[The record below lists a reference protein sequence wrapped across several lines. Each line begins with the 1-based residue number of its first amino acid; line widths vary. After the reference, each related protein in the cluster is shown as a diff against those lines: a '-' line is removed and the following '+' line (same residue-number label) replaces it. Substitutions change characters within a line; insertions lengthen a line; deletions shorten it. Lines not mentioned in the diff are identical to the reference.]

1 VSVEAE
7 RLALETIDGVVLDA
21 EAAIPPGPWAA
32 AVVCHPHPL
41 YGGDLHNNVVDALVR
56 ALSGA
61 GVAAVRFDFRGVGR
75 SGGEHGDGETE
86 RLDVVAAI
94 DAAAPLAG
102 DGPVLLAGYSF
113 GAAVA
118 LSVADPR
125 LDGWFLVAPPLAMPR
140 RTAWGEVQP
149 TCRRIRTPE
158 ARPVHPPA
166 AMQEAVAEWAAT
178 TVEVVPMA
186 DHFMAGATVRGRAG
200 DSVRQARPRGRVRRA
215 PTPTPAGVSAGA
227 R

>member
-21 EAAIPPGPWAA
+21 EAAVPPSPWAA

-41 YGGDLHNNVVDALVR
+41 YGGDMRNNVVDALVR
-56 ALSGA
+56 ALSET

-75 SGGEHGDGETE
+75 SGGEHGEGETE

-102 DGPVLLAGYSF
+102 EGPVLLAGYSF

-118 LSVADPR
+118 LSVADAR
-125 LDGWFLVAPPLAMPR
+125 IDGWFLVAPPLALPR
-140 RTAWGEVQP
+140 S
-149 TCRRIRTPE
+149 TPLI
-158 ARPVHPPA
+158 ASTDHRPKLIQAPDHDQFTPPA
-166 AMQEAVAEWAAT
+166 AMEEAVAGWAAT
-178 TVEVVPMA
+178 TIEVVPMA
-186 DHFMAGATVRGRAG
+186 DHFMAGATGVVGERAAAFIKTLAVR
-200 DSVRQARPRGRVRRA
+200 
-215 PTPTPAGVSAGA
+215 
-227 R
+227 

>member
-1 VSVEAE
+1 VTVEAE
-7 RLALETIDGVVLDA
+7 RLVLEALDGVILDA
-21 EAAIPPGPWAA
+21 EAALPRSPWAA

-41 YGGDLHNNVVDALVR
+41 YGGDMRNNVVEALVR

-61 GVAAVRFDFRGVGR
+61 GVATVRFDFRGVGR

-94 DAAAPLAG
+94 EAVEPLAG

-125 LDGWFLVAPPLAMPR
+125 LSGWFAVAPPLAMAGRGALIASTDHRPK
-140 RTAWGEVQP
+140 AIQA
-149 TCRRIRTPE
+149 PE
-158 ARPVHPPA
+158 HDQYTPPA
-166 AMQEAVAEWAAT
+166 AMLEATASWLAT
-178 TVEVVPMA
+178 TVEMVPMA
-186 DHFMAGATVRGRAG
+186 DHFLAAGTGLVADRA
-200 DSVRQARPRGRVRRA
+200 VAFIKTLA
-215 PTPTPAGVSAGA
+215 
-227 R
+227 

>member
-1 VSVEAE
+1 MTVEAE
-7 RLALETIDGVVLDA
+7 RLVLETIDGVVLDG
-21 EAAIPPGPWAA
+21 EAAVPPAPWAA

-41 YGGDLHNNVVDALVR
+41 YGGDMRNNVVDALVR

-61 GVAAVRFDFRGVGR
+61 GVATVRFDFRGVGR

-94 DAAAPLAG
+94 DAVAPLAG

-125 LDGWFLVAPPLAMPR
+125 LDGWFAVAPPLAMRRRAAADRRRPTTGPR
-140 RTAWGEVQP
+140 LIQA
-149 TCRRIRTPE
+149 PE
-158 ARPVHPPA
+158 HDQFTPPA
-166 AMQEAVAEWAAT
+166 AMHEAAADVGWPPRSRSCRWPTTSWPAPPASWPSGRWPSSSAALAASSVALAHAQ
-178 TVEVVPMA
+178 
-186 DHFMAGATVRGRAG
+186 HGGGR
-200 DSVRQARPRGRVRRA
+200 
-215 PTPTPAGVSAGA
+215 
-227 R
+227 

>member
-1 VSVEAE
+1 VTVEAE
-7 RLALETIDGVVLDA
+7 RLVLETIDGVVLDA
-21 EAAIPPGPWAA
+21 EAAVPPAPWGA

-41 YGGDLHNNVVDALVR
+41 YGGDMRNNVVDALVR

-61 GVAAVRFDFRGVGR
+61 GVATVRFDFRGVGR

-94 DAAAPLAG
+94 EAVAPLAG

-125 LDGWFLVAPPLAMPR
+125 LSAWFAVAPPLAGR
-140 RTAWGEVQP
+140 RGLIASTDHRPKAIQA
-149 TCRRIRTPE
+149 PE
-158 ARPVHPPA
+158 HDQFTPPA
-166 AMQEAVAEWAAT
+166 AMEEAVASWPAT

-186 DHFMAGATVRGRAG
+186 DHFLAGATGVVAERAVAFVRTLAE
-200 DSVRQARPRGRVRRA
+200 P
-215 PTPTPAGVSAGA
+215 
-227 R
+227 

>member
-1 VSVEAE
+1 VTVEAE
-7 RLALETIDGVVLDA
+7 RLVLETIDGVVLDA
-21 EAAIPPGPWAA
+21 EAAVPPAPWAA

-41 YGGDLHNNVVDALVR
+41 YGGDMRNNVVDALVR

-61 GVAAVRFDFRGVGR
+61 GVATVRFDFRGVGR

-94 DAAAPLAG
+94 EAVAPLAG

-118 LSVADPR
+118 LAVADPR
-125 LDGWFLVAPPLAMPR
+125 LSAWFAVAPPLAMAGR
-140 RTAWGEVQP
+140 SGLIASTDH
-149 TCRRIRTPE
+149 
-158 ARPVHPPA
+158 RPKVIQAAEHDQFTPPA
-166 AMQEAVAEWAAT
+166 AMEDAVASWLAT

-186 DHFMAGATVRGRAG
+186 DHFMAGATGVVAERA
-200 DSVRQARPRGRVRRA
+200 VAF
-215 PTPTPAGVSAGA
+215 VSALAG

>member
-1 VSVEAE
+1 VSVEAA
-7 RLALETIDGVVLDA
+7 RLTLETIDDVVLDA
-21 EAAIPPGPWAA
+21 EAVVPAGAWAA

-41 YGGDLHNNVVDALVR
+41 YGGDMHNNVVDALVR

-61 GVAAVRFDFRGVGR
+61 GVAAIRFDFRGVGR
-75 SGGEHGDGETE
+75 SGGEHGEGETE

-94 DAAAPLAG
+94 DAATPLAG

-125 LDGWFLVAPPLAMPR
+125 LEGWFAVAPPLAMPR
-140 RTAWGEVQP
+140 RTPLIASSDH
-149 TCRRIRTPE
+149 
-158 ARPVHPPA
+158 RPKLIQAPDHDQFTPPA
-166 AMQEAVAEWAAT
+166 AMQEAVAGWAAT

-186 DHFMAGATVRGRAG
+186 DHFMAGATGIVGERA
-200 DSVRQARPRGRVRRA
+200 VAFARQL
-215 PTPTPAGVSAGA
+215 AG
-227 R
+227 